1 MITTTRRGFL
11 AGAAGGALASAAPG
25 LTLAAGRGSVNDE
38 ILIYIFLRGGIDGL
52 SLYAPLNGHPDRG
65 FYETLRPSGSVRLPV
80 SGPNGMIPLADGF
93 GVNSAAAPLVD
104 LWDEGDLAIVHAT
117 GLPIVNRSHFEAQ
130 RFIELGTPGA
140 VDGVVGGGEIPG
152 SRLTPDGWLT
162 RHLATASNLPQ
173 TMLMP
178 VVVTESQVTF
188 SLLREPSAV
197 TLRFPNQFDLNETQ
211 LEEEIEQA
219 LAEIYAQDSSLP
231 GVAGEQ
237 ALNALSQLEPI
248 FGAQSNAEY
257 NTTELGNLYP
267 VRNNGNPET
276 FSDKLITLSRL
287 IKAGVDLRI
296 AQVDVGGWDDHVN
309 QGSLP
314 QGVNGSSGNY
324 YERLDVVARALQAF
338 WTDMAGLA
346 DDPIDRRQKV
356 TVVLHSEFGRRAFN
370 NNDAGTDHGSGNG
383 MMLLGGNVHGGR
395 FHGEWPG
402 LAPSQLLNNSDVRT
416 TNDFRRILSEVLIR
430 RLGNNRLGTIFP
442 FYYNYQ
448 PLDVVNGPDL
458 IPDYGPNDELLVDG
472 FES

>member
-1 MITTTRRGFL
+1 MASL
-11 AGAAGGALASAAPG
+11 APR
-25 LTLAAGRGSVNDE
+25 LTLATGRGGFNDD

-52 SLYAPLNGHPDRG
+52 SLYAPLSGHPDRG
-65 FYETLRPSGSVRLPV
+65 FYETLRPSGSLRLPV
-80 SGPNGMIPLADGF
+80 SGPNAMVPLADGF
-93 GVNSAAAPLVD
+93 GVNSAAAPLAD
-104 LWDEGDLAIVHAT
+104 LWSEGDLAIVHAT

-140 VDGVVGGGEIPG
+140 VDGVAGGGEIPG

-162 RHLATASNLPQ
+162 RHLATASNLPPQ
-173 TMLMP
+173 MLMP

-197 TLRFPNQFDLNETQ
+197 TLRFPDRFDLDETQ

-219 LAEIYAQDSSLP
+219 LADIYAQDSSLP

-237 ALNALSQLEPI
+237 ALNALTQLEPI
-248 FGAQSNAEY
+248 FGEQSNADY
-257 NTTELGNLYP
+257 NNDLGNLYP
-267 VRNNGNPET
+267 VRDNGNPET

-296 AQVDVGGWDDHVN
+296 AQVDVGGWDNHTN

-314 QGVNGSSGNY
+314 AGVNGSSGNY
-324 YERLDVVARALQAF
+324 HERLDIVARALNAF
-338 WTDMAGLA
+338 WTDMAGQA
-346 DDPIDRRQKV
+346 DDPTDRRNKV

-370 NNDAGTDHGSGNG
+370 NNDNGTDHGSGNG
-383 MMLLGGNVHGGR
+383 MLLLGGNVNGGR
-395 FHGEWPG
+395 FHGQWPG
-402 LAPSQLLNNSDVRT
+402 LAPSQLLNNADLRT

-430 RLGNNRLGTIFP
+430 RLGNNSLGTIFP

-448 PLDVVNGPDL
+448 PLGVVSGQDQR
-458 IPDYGPNDELLVDG
+458 PDYGPDDELLIDD
-472 FES
+472 FEG